1 MAKAHVD
8 PDDLIKF
15 AKSLNHFNRSVQE
28 MTGSLKGQMR
38 RLETTWQDQE
48 QAKFSQEFFEAL
60 RFLDRFAE
68 ANEQHAQVLVKKA
81 RLIEAYLDA

>member
-15 AKSLNHFNRSVQE
+15 AKSLTHFNRAVQE

-60 RFLDRFAE
+60 RYLDRFAE
-68 ANEQHAQVLVKKA
+68 ANEQHAQLLAKKA

>member
-8 PDDLIKF
+8 PDDLVKF
-15 AKSLNHFNRSVQE
+15 AKSLNQFNRTMQE

-48 QAKFSQEFFEAL
+48 QAKFSQEFFDAL
-60 RFLDRFAE
+60 RFIDRFVD
-68 ANEQHAQVLVKKA
+68 ANDQHAQLLVKKA

>member
-8 PDDLIKF
+8 PEDLVKF
-15 AKSLNHFNRSVQE
+15 AKSLNQFNRAMLE
-28 MTGSLKGQMR
+28 MTASLKGQVR

-48 QAKFSQEFFEAL
+48 QAKFSAEFFDAL
-60 RFLDRFAE
+60 RFIDRFAE
-68 ANEQHAQVLVKKA
+68 SNDEHAQLLIKKA

>member
-15 AKSLNHFNRSVQE
+15 AKALNHFNRSMQE

-38 RLETTWQDQE
+38 RLENTWQDQE

-60 RFLDRFAE
+60 RYLDRFAE

>member
-15 AKSLNHFNRSVQE
+15 AKSLNHFNRSMQE
-28 MTGSLKGQMR
+28 LTGSLKGQMR
-38 RLETTWQDQE
+38 RLESTWQDQE
-48 QAKFSQEFFEAL
+48 QAKFAQQFYDAI
-60 RFLDRFAE
+60 RVLDRFAE
-68 ANEQHAQVLVKKA
+68 ANDQHAQVLVKKA